1 MSPAAR
7 LITRFLPLL
16 VILVTALPVSA
27 RAADD
32 YRSTIAR
39 QEAVVLDFLYA
50 FERVQ
55 ENLHPD
61 RFPAMQAELAE
72 AFGNRLA
79 RLHAEANALTPPP
92 QFGAFDRKWREAI
105 DLLDTASSVFTRTDA
120 ARFIP
125 TVFRSRTAFVRACYL
140 LYEVRHETP
149 TLQPFWGEPD
159 AAALRDP
166 LAEAAESVPEVGIVH
181 RPASGAHA
189 GYALYVPE
197 RYAADL
203 QDSEPSIPGSHWPL
217 IVALH
222 GAGGSGADYL
232 LTWLRPAK
240 IHGYLVLA
248 PNAHGPTWAIERP
261 DRDVVSIGSM
271 IAEVRERYGIDPD
284 RIFVTGLS
292 DGGTFTYALG
302 AHRARTFA
310 ALAPVAAVLPP
321 WLDMQKARR
330 LPVLIVHGGRDFIF
344 PVAAA
349 RQASATLREAGF
361 AAVTYRELPEW
372 GHAFPYAINADVVL
386 PWFAALF
393 E

>member
-7 LITRFLPLL
+7 LITRFLPL
-16 VILVTALPVSA
+16 VAILVTALPAA
-27 RAADD
+27 RAVDD
-32 YRSTIAR
+32 YRSAIAR
-39 QEAVVLDFLYA
+39 QEAVVLDFLHA

-79 RLHAEANALTPPP
+79 RLRTQANALTPPP
-92 QFGAFDRKWREAI
+92 RLGAFDRKWREAVG
-105 DLLDTASSVFTRTDA
+105 LLDTASSVFTRTDA

-166 LAEAAESVPEVGIVH
+166 LAEAAESVPDVGIVH

-203 QDSEPSIPGSHWPL
+203 RDSEPSIPGSRWPL

-240 IHGYLVLA
+240 THGYVVLA

-261 DRDVVSIGSM
+261 DRDVVSISSM
-271 IAEVRERYGIDPD
+271 IAEVRERYAIDPD
-284 RIFVTGLS
+284 RILVTGLS

-302 AHRARTFA
+302 AHRAQTFA

-321 WLDMQKARR
+321 WLDIQRARR

-386 PWFAALF
+386 LWFAALF

>member
-1 MSPAAR
+1 MSPAR
-7 LITRFLPLL
+7 PLSRFLPLL
-16 VILVTALPVSA
+16 AILMTAPPVSA

-32 YRSTIAR
+32 YRSAIAR
-39 QEAVVLDFLYA
+39 QEAVVLDFLHA

-61 RFPAMQAELAE
+61 RFSAMRAELAE
-72 AFGNRLA
+72 AVGNRLA
-79 RLHAEANALTPPP
+79 RLRTEANALTPPP
-92 QFGAFDRKWREAI
+92 RLGGFDRTWREVVG
-105 DLLDTASSVFTRTDA
+105 LLDTAYGVFTRPDA

-125 TVFRSRTAFVRACYL
+125 TVFRSRAAFVRACYL

-149 TLQPFWGEPD
+149 TLQRYWGEPD
-159 AAALRDP
+159 TAAPPEP
-166 LAEAAESVPEVGIVH
+166 LAEAAEAVPEVGIVH

-189 GYALYVPE
+189 GYTLYVPE
-197 RYAADL
+197 RYVAGR
-203 QDSEPSIPGSHWPL
+203 QDSEPLIPGHRWPL

-240 IHGYLVLA
+240 HRGYVVLA
-248 PNAHGPTWAIERP
+248 PNAHGPTWAIEQP

-271 IAEVRERYGIDPD
+271 IAEVRERYAIDPD
-284 RIFVTGLS
+284 RILVTGLS

-302 AHRARTFA
+302 THRAQTFA

-321 WLDMQKARR
+321 WLDVQKARR
-330 LPVLIVHGGRDFIF
+330 LPVLIVHGGLDFIF

>member
-1 MSPAAR
+1 MSPAR
-7 LITRFLPLL
+7 LLSRLLPLAFL
-16 VILVTALPVSA
+16 LVTALPSLT

-32 YRSTIAR
+32 YRSTIER
-39 QEAVVLDFLYA
+39 QETVVLDFLRA

-55 ENLHPD
+55 EHLHPD

-72 AFGNRLA
+72 TFGTRLD
-79 RLHAEANALTPPP
+79 RLRIEANALAPPP
-92 QFGAFDRKWREAI
+92 GFRDFDRTWREAVG
-105 DLLDTASSVFTRTDA
+105 LLDTAYGVFTRTDA

-125 TVFRSRTAFVRACYL
+125 AVFRSRTAFTRACYL
-140 LYEVRHETP
+140 LYEMRRETP
-149 TLQPFWGEPD
+149 TLQLFWGKPD
-159 AAALRDP
+159 
-166 LAEAAESVPEVGIVH
+166 EAPFPDTPRPASESAPEVGIVH
-181 RPASGAHA
+181 RPASGTHA

-197 RYAADL
+197 QYATDGRDPA
-203 QDSEPSIPGSHWPL
+203 PTIPGRRWPL

-240 IHGYLVLA
+240 RRGYVVLA

-261 DRDVVSIGSM
+261 ERDVVSIGAM
-271 IAEVRERYGIDPD
+271 IAEVRERYAIDPD

-302 AHRARTFA
+302 VHRAQTFA

-321 WLDMQKARR
+321 WLDVQQARQ

-349 RQASATLREAGF
+349 RQAGAALREAGF
-361 AAVTYRELPEW
+361 VGVTYRELPDW

-386 PWFAALF
+386 PWFEALF
-393 E
+393 Q

>member
-1 MSPAAR
+1 MSPAR
-7 LITRFLPLL
+7 LLTWLLPL
-16 VILVTALPVSA
+16 VAILVMALPVSA

-32 YRSTIAR
+32 YRSAIAR
-39 QEAVVLDFLYA
+39 QEAVVLDFLRA

-79 RLHAEANALTPPP
+79 RLRIEANALTPPP
-92 QFGAFDRKWREAI
+92 QFGAFDRKWREAVG
-105 DLLDTASSVFTRTDA
+105 LLDTAHGVFTQTDA

-125 TVFRSRTAFVRACYL
+125 TVFRSRAAFTRACYL

-149 TLQPFWGEPD
+149 TLRPFWGEPD
-159 AAALRDP
+159 AARLPDSPRPAS
-166 LAEAAESVPEVGIVH
+166 ESAPEVGIVH

-197 RYAADL
+197 GYAADR
-203 QDSEPSIPGSHWPL
+203 QDSEPLILGRRWPL

-240 IHGYLVLA
+240 SHGYVVLA

-261 DRDVVSIGSM
+261 DRDVVSISSM
-271 IAEVRERYGIDPD
+271 IAEVRERYAIDPD

-302 AHRARTFA
+302 AHRAQTFA

-321 WLDMQKARR
+321 WLDIQKARQ

-361 AAVTYRELPEW
+361 ADVTYRELPEW
-372 GHAFPYAINADVVL
+372 DHAFPYAINADIVL
-386 PWFAALF
+386 PWFTALF
-393 E
+393 Q